1 MKLFP
6 FAGCLLASLAGAGA
20 AQAAPPA
27 SPGQLLYQKNCQRCH
42 GKDGRLGLN
51 GAHDLTK
58 STLNTAGRS
67 YMVTNGFGKMPGFKS
82 ELTAAEVQRVVEYS
96 LTLK

>member
-1 MKLFP
+1 MHKYKNTGL
-6 FAGCLLASLAGAGA
+6 ALGLLAVSTS
-20 AQAAPPA
+20 AQAAPPT
-27 SPGQLLYQKNCQRCH
+27 PGQLIFQKNCQPCH

-58 STLNTAGRS
+58 SNLNTMGRT
-67 YMVTNGFGKMPGFKS
+67 YMVTNGMGKMPAFNKT
-82 ELTAAEVQRVVEYS
+82 LTPAQVAQVVAYS